1 MCSTGAKVSR
11 QSSER
16 VVMDAK
22 YLLGIQEID
31 VQHSS
36 IFSAI
41 EPLKRAASGNGS
53 PQPLAPALMRL
64 RELLVDHFDY
74 EESFMGSISCPDLQE
89 HKQRHAEIR
98 ELLEHCVSAIEGT
111 TTDGSMGRVLG
122 ERISSHLLEYDVK
135 MGTTV
140 EQLVA
145 QLRQHESEEKH

>member
-1 MCSTGAKVSR
+1 
-11 QSSER
+11 
-16 VVMDAK
+16 MDAK

-41 EPLKRAASGNGS
+41 EPLQKAAPGNGS
-53 PQPLAPALMRL
+53 PQPLVPALLRL

-98 ELLEHCVSAIEGT
+98 KLLEDCVSAVGQT
-111 TTDGSMGRVLG
+111 SADGSLGRVLG

-145 QLRQHESEEKH
+145 QLRQHEADEKH

>member
-1 MCSTGAKVSR
+1 MRGSGVELWRQTG
-11 QSSER
+11 ER

-41 EPLKRAASGNGS
+41 EPLQRASPGNGL
-53 PQPLAPALMRL
+53 PQPFVPALMKL
-64 RELLVDHFDY
+64 RELLIDHFDF

-98 ELLEHCVSAIEGT
+98 KLLEDCVSAVGQT
-111 TTDGSMGRVLG
+111 AADGSLGRILG
-122 ERISSHLLEYDVK
+122 DRISSHLLEYDVK
-135 MGTTV
+135 MGSTV

-145 QLRQHESEEKH
+145 QLRQHESEEKR

>member
-1 MCSTGAKVSR
+1 
-11 QSSER
+11 
-16 VVMDAK
+16 MDAK

-41 EPLKRAASGNGS
+41 EPLQKTSSGNGS
-53 PQPLAPALMRL
+53 QQPLAPALMKL

-98 ELLEHCVSAIEGT
+98 ELLEHCVSAIGGT
-111 TTDGSMGRVLG
+111 TTDGSLGRVLG

-140 EQLVA
+140 EHLVA

>member
-1 MCSTGAKVSR
+1 MPGSGAEVWR
-11 QSSER
+11 LTSER
-16 VVMDAK
+16 TFMDAK

-41 EPLKRAASGNGS
+41 EPLQKPDSCTGS
-53 PQPLAPALMRL
+53 PPSLVPALRKL
-64 RELLVDHFDY
+64 SELLLDHFDY

-98 ELLEHCVSAIEGT
+98 KLLEECVGAADQT
-111 TTDGSMGRVLG
+111 VADGSLGRVLG
-122 ERISSHLLEYDVK
+122 DRISRHLLEYDVK

-145 QLRQHESEEKH
+145 QLRQRG

>member
-1 MCSTGAKVSR
+1 
-11 QSSER
+11 
-16 VVMDAK
+16 MDAK

-41 EPLKRAASGNGS
+41 EPLQKSDSGNGAR
-53 PQPLAPALMRL
+53 QPLVPALLKL

-74 EESFMGSISCPDLQE
+74 EESFMHTINCPDLQE

-98 ELLEHCVSAIEGT
+98 ELLENCVGAIEQT
-111 TTDGSMGRVLG
+111 ALDGSLGRVLG
-122 ERISSHLLEYDVK
+122 DRISTHLLEYDVK

-140 EQLVA
+140 EHLIA
-145 QLRQHESEEKH
+145 QLRER